1 MNMRNVFSKQ
11 MEISAEFLILLNEA
25 FLLIPVCVLFEPFSM
40 NAQSAPLDV
49 PFFFYSVSVL

>member
-1 MNMRNVFSKQ
+1 MRNVFSKQ

-25 FLLIPVCVLFEPFSM
+25 FLLIPAGVLFEPFSM